1 MIHKLLRLAAA
12 IAVIH
17 ATVPTVCAAQQV
29 APIDGVYRSDGVNP
43 NGTKYRGTVEIA
55 KDDQTYL
62 VRWLSQ
68 QVTSI
73 GIGILR
79 GDVLAVSYFTGNNIG
94 IALYH
99 VEKGPRLIG
108 EWTVLGSDGQRYPET
123 LTKMGRDARDET
135 PEETRTEELVEL
147 MTPDVHN

>member
-1 MIHKLLRLAAA
+1 MIRKLLCCAAVVA
-12 IAVIH
+12 LPPLIA
-17 ATVPTVCAAQQV
+17 PTLCAAQQV
-29 APIDGVYRSDGVNP
+29 VAIDGMYRSDGVNP

-68 QVTSI
+68 QVTSV
-73 GIGILR
+73 GIGIVR

-99 VEKGPRLIG
+99 IEKGPRLIG

-123 LTKMGRDARDET
+123 LTKVGRDVRREAPDELPVAELAEGLPVRRD
-135 PEETRTEELVEL
+135 
-147 MTPDVHN
+147 